1 MDGSWNIFGY
11 IAFITAL
18 IYRIPQILKMYRT
31 KKSNDVSAK
40 MFILQSI
47 SCLFFIIYLAGSK
60 NIDILLISYYSI
72 GIFLNIIV
80 CAMKRFYKND
90 TE

>member
-11 IAFITAL
+11 IAFVTAL

-47 SCLFFIIYLAGSK
+47 SCIFFIIYLLGSE